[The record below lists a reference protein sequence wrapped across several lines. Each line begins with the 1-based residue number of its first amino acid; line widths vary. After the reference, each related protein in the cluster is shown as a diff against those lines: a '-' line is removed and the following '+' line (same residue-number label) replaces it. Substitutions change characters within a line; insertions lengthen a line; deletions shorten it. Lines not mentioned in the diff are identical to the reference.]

1 VTQSLNHSI
10 EDRPT
15 ARREFL
21 GQIAASAIVIA
32 GTACAAPAAAGPTTA
47 PTPVPTPAGNR
58 PAPAPTHW
66 DDSWF
71 ARLTAKHKAVF
82 DSPAFEDGNALAHA
96 TGYIRGMR
104 DAAGAGV
111 DDVQVVIVM
120 RHAAV
125 PMTLNDAMWAKYEI
139 GKERKIKDWPSDKF
153 ATRNPFYEAAP
164 SAKSSSR
171 PAPPPDRPQPSLS
184 WLGSHGHILLGCDLA
199 MRGVASVIAEKTKS
213 EQRVIY
219 EELKANL
226 LPGVILQPTGVYA
239 VLRAQEAGCAFFK
252 ST

>member
-1 VTQSLNHSI
+1 VTQPADHPI

-47 PTPVPTPAGNR
+47 PTPAPTPPVNR
-58 PAPAPTHW
+58 PPQAPTKW

-71 ARLTAKHKAVF
+71 GRLTAKHKAVF
-82 DSPAFEDGNALAHA
+82 DSPAFEDGSALWHA
-96 TGYIRGMR
+96 SGYIGGMR

-111 DDVQVVIVM
+111 NDVQVVVVM
-120 RHAAV
+120 RHVAV

-139 GKERKIKDWPSDKF
+139 GKEKKIKDYPSDKF
-153 ATRNPFYEAAP
+153 ATRNPFYAAAP
-164 SAKSSSR
+164 SSSSSAR
-171 PAPPPDRPQPSLS
+171 PAPPADRPQGLLS
-184 WLGSHGHILLGCDLA
+184 WLGSNGHILLGCDLA
-199 MRGVASVIAEKTKS
+199 MRGFSFQMAEKTKT
-213 EQRVIY
+213 EQRVVY

-226 LPGVILQPTGVYA
+226 VPGVILQPTGVYA

-252 ST
+252 SS